1 MAILRITV
9 GKVGNSIKH
18 FHVMSTEKQENR
30 KLHIKSIKQ
39 YYVMFELSIGLLV
52 SFFKT
57 LEQLGRVR
65 VQLLHMLVAMQKFE
79 VFENVANSMKTD
91 SIVSIQSVK
100 GNSLNKNCLH
110 LQFLDF
116 SIYSC
121 FAYVKCGV
129 YFR

>member
-1 MAILRITV
+1 
-9 GKVGNSIKH
+9 
-18 FHVMSTEKQENR
+18 
-30 KLHIKSIKQ
+30 
-39 YYVMFELSIGLLV
+39 MFELSIGLLV

-65 VQLLHMLVAMQKFE
+65 VQWLHMLVAMQKFE

-110 LQFLDF
+110 LQFLDIL
-116 SIYSC
+116 IYSC